1 MKKKKMEESTDSL
14 AELLNL
20 NDNDEAIEQEESK
33 DKPGLFTLIDVIS
46 CKKTPWSELSDD
58 YKKIYSQ
65 YIINRL
71 ISSNEIFAPLI
82 AEIACKK
89 MSDEEHYLI
98 LCNLLNRAMRYS
110 FNFKP
115 YKKSKPD
122 RKDYDELIYA
132 VRREYEVGMKDAR
145 FFINN
150 LKDEEL
156 DYLKTKW
163 ASSFEEERK
172 L

>member
-1 MKKKKMEESTDSL
+1 MEERSDSL

-20 NDNDEAIEQEESK
+20 DDNDNDKDVEREESK
-33 DKPGLFTLIDVIS
+33 DKPGLFKLIDLIS
-46 CKKTPWSELSDD
+46 REKTPWSELSAD

-65 YIINRL
+65 FIINRL
-71 ISSNEIFAPLI
+71 ISSNEIFAKLI

-98 LCNLLNRAMRYS
+98 LCNLLNRRMRFS

-132 VRREYEVGMKDAR
+132 VRREYEVGLKDAK

-156 DYLKTKW
+156 DSLKTKW

-172 L
+172 R